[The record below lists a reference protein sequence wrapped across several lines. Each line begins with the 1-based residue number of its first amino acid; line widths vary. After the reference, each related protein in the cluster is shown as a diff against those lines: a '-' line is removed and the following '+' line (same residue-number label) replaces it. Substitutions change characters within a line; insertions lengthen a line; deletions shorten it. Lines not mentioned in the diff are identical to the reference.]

1 MARRTER
8 PVTRQK
14 SHGPST
20 AAACEAC
27 RRLKMRCIR
36 PTASDGS
43 HASTESC
50 ERCKRNNR
58 TCAVPP
64 QRPLGRRPGAVGR
77 YQGLQKASRRMQAEL
92 RKARVSTNST
102 HEVANMSSG
111 DGEALDHLLS
121 IIQNSDSNG
130 EDTSSNQPTEAKTPA
145 EQVQPPPMTATRV
158 SDTYIPTPHASREP
172 VSNPLAL
179 LADAS
184 DAAPPSPPI
193 EPGQGEPSPGPGIG
207 WRLLHQPGYISLEL
221 NLSRDSLETGLDALF
236 GPSREPYRLQYFR
249 PADTSPPRDVGPDLD
264 PVELALISMEEA
276 YTLFPIYFARLH
288 PFNGI
293 LDPMLHTADYVRS
306 QSALLFTWILALTAQ
321 FDQGSAGIAKR
332 LRLHGEKLSRHVH
345 TCGYKSVEIVQ
356 GYYIS
361 LLSATP
367 ARTLSEERSWLYTM
381 YAVGVASELGLDQ
394 VSRLH
399 HDPSATYPYSAS
411 GDVTN
416 NAVPRQS
423 LAPGPANP
431 VIGKPHGDASAYHST
446 EDPTYLQRLARNR
459 ERTWLRILLW
469 ERANSAACGRMNAFP
484 ETELTRNIESWWMH
498 PLADST
504 DKHTCAFIL
513 LRCHL
518 ASLHVELRRQAAVPH
533 TDANWASRLINT
545 SLEPWLKTWL
555 PPLDAGLPHC
565 ERLPTVHLYHVYIH
579 NRLWTL
585 SFALHAS
592 INGNR
597 DISAIQMD
605 CFEAAVHC
613 CEVAVH
619 DLRTFGEPLY
629 CMLAPTWAMISYAAV
644 LALKLFPHVHG
655 SRPRY
660 QIELLALLGQ
670 VALQLERAG
679 TTPSHRLG
687 IAALL
692 GQHLLRILRAKAA
705 GLGDAFPVAESTEMP
720 FETRAHDPM
729 VSTYNPLLTTVAM
742 GTQGD
747 LTGDGFADL
756 LGELFGPG
764 EIY

>member
-1 MARRTER
+1 M
-8 PVTRQK
+8 P
-14 SHGPST
+14 
-20 AAACEAC
+20 
-27 RRLKMRCIR
+27 
-36 PTASDGS
+36 
-43 HASTESC
+43 
-50 ERCKRNNR
+50 
-58 TCAVPP
+58 
-64 QRPLGRRPGAVGR
+64 
-77 YQGLQKASRRMQAEL
+77 
-92 RKARVSTNST
+92 
-102 HEVANMSSG
+102 SG
-111 DGEALDHLLS
+111 DGEALGHLLS
-121 IIQNSDSNG
+121 TMQNSNG
-130 EDTSSNQPTEAKTPA
+130 EGTSSNRPTEARTPGNQQPYSA
-145 EQVQPPPMTATRV
+145 NEVASPATQQVQPPAMMTTRV
-158 SDTYIPTPHASREP
+158 SDTYIPTSHANREP

-184 DAAPPSPPI
+184 DAAPPSSLF
-193 EPGQGEPSPGPGIG
+193 EPGQGESSPGPGIG
-207 WRLLHQPGYISLEL
+207 WHLLQQPGYISLGL
-221 NLSRDSLETGLDALF
+221 QLSRDSLESGLDALF
-236 GPSREPYRLQYFR
+236 GPSRQPYRLQYFR
-249 PADTSPPRDVGPDLD
+249 PPDTSPPRDVGPDLD

-276 YTLFPIYFARLH
+276 YTLFPMYVPPMEQKRDTANLGSYFARLH

-321 FDQGSAGIAKR
+321 FDQGSADIAKR
-332 LRLHGEKLSRHVH
+332 LRLHGEKLSRHVY

-367 ARTLSEERSWLYTM
+367 AKTLSEERSWLYTM
-381 YAVGVASELGLDQ
+381 YAFGVASELGLDQ
-394 VSRLH
+394 VSRPR
-399 HDPSATYPYSAS
+399 HDSSATYLYSAS

-416 NAVPRQS
+416 NTVPRQS
-423 LAPGPANP
+423 LTSRPANP
-431 VIGKPHGDASAYHST
+431 VIGQPRGDAYAHHST

-459 ERTWLRILLW
+459 ERTWLRIFLW

-484 ETELTRNIESWWMH
+484 ETELTSNIENWWMH

-504 DKHTCAFIL
+504 DPHTCAFIL

-533 TDANWASRLINT
+533 TDPNWASKLINT
-545 SLEPWLKTWL
+545 TLEPWLKTWI

-565 ERLPTVHLYHVYIH
+565 ERLPTVYLYHVYIH

-597 DISAIQMD
+597 DLSAIQTD

-655 SRPRY
+655 SRLRH
-660 QIELLALLGQ
+660 QVELLALLGQ

-692 GQHLLRILRAKAA
+692 GQHLLQILRAKAA
-705 GLGDAFPVAESTEMP
+705 GLEDAFPVAESTEMP

-729 VSTYNPLLTTVAM
+729 VSTYNPLLTTAAM

-756 LGELFGPG
+756 LRELFGPSAG
-764 EIY
+764 DVY